1 MSHAVITPE
10 SVVSVGVRLPPDLG
24 LIFAHLRPR
33 TRTALI
39 PTDNREPGPER
50 LYAVLLHEYFTEWR
64 PWRWPRIG
72 DRFYLY
78 IYPATGPNDALCR
91 ICNCETTPSMPWG
104 RDIRPGCF
112 MWTAPA
118 EDLVQTFRRLLTER

>member
-10 SVVSVGVRLPPDLG
+10 SVVSVGVWLPPDLG

-72 DRFYLY
+72 DRSHPAIRAARTFYCTNFH
-78 IYPATGPNDALCR
+78 PAHTRANPGQGRSTPGPQPFCSK
-91 ICNCETTPSMPWG
+91 PP
-104 RDIRPGCF
+104 
-112 MWTAPA
+112 APR
-118 EDLVQTFRRLLTER
+118 V